1 MESKDCIEQNK
12 FKYKLFL
19 LISFSNS
26 LKKYRHIHEHA
37 LWKAVFLITIVRT
50 FHMWKSVKTLFYQQ
64 FLKIKTSQEYMGLRT
79 WIPRS
84 AKHLILT
91 FIVNRQKF

>member
-19 LISFSNS
+19 LILFSNS

-37 LWKAVFLITIVRT
+37 PWKAVFLITIVRT
-50 FHMWKSVKTLFYQQ
+50 FHM
-64 FLKIKTSQEYMGLRT
+64 
-79 WIPRS
+79 
-84 AKHLILT
+84 
-91 FIVNRQKF
+91 

>member
-19 LISFSNS
+19 LILFSNS

-37 LWKAVFLITIVRT
+37 PWKAVILITIVRT
-50 FHMWKSVKTLFYQQ
+50 FHM
-64 FLKIKTSQEYMGLRT
+64 
-79 WIPRS
+79 
-84 AKHLILT
+84 
-91 FIVNRQKF
+91 